1 VRTLSALNKEQEKK
15 PGEGKGVGRRGRR
28 EMADLPGPL
37 PVCGERREERR
48 GRERRRKAETLGG
61 GARVMER
68 YSHRQRQIQ
77 RESKLQ
83 VHGQWPAAPSS
94 LSCSRHKRALI
105 LSSSQYTHTH
115 IIQLLTLCSSC
126 PPRLPISLKGLHCL
140 GPARKP
146 LCPPC
151 SAQGCPCPKL
161 CIRCFF
167 SSLG

>member
-1 VRTLSALNKEQEKK
+1 
-15 PGEGKGVGRRGRR
+15 VGRRGRR

-94 LSCSRHKRALI
+94 PAPDIREP
-105 LSSSQYTHTH
+105 SSFLPPNTHTH
-115 IIQLLTLCSSC
+115 THTHTHHPASDPLLLLSPQAPNISQRTTL
-126 PPRLPISLKGLHCL
+126 L
-140 GPARKP
+140 GPRQEALVSP
-146 LCPPC
+146 MLCPRMPLPQ
-151 SAQGCPCPKL
+151 AVYTLFFFLLGVGLGCPC
-161 CIRCFF
+161 IH
-167 SSLG
+167 